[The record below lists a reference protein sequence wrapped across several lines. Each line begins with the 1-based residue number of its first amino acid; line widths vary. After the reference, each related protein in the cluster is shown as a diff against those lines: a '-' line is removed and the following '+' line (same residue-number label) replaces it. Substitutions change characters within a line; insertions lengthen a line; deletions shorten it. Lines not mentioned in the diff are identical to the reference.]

1 VWHVPQLQLH
11 ILCAGPS
18 CTGAVL
24 VSLSA
29 TKGGTIF
36 RMKRN
41 DEVSEILP
49 SSVCLYMHTHPYYLL
64 HRI

>member
-1 VWHVPQLQLH
+1 VAVWHIPQLQLH

-29 TKGGTIF
+29 TKGAKLF
-36 RMKRN
+36 RIKRD
-41 DEVSEILP
+41 DEVSFL
-49 SSVCLYMHTHPYYLL
+49 
-64 HRI
+64 